1 MIDWIGYGWIAGS
14 ISGPDTY
21 FADLTIEVPQGDAV
35 AAAAVTGFS
44 LGLERREPGS
54 AAAYVREYGLFEDGT
69 HAFRS
74 LPPDPTNNVVSIPGC
89 YWVRF
94 RLTVFQGNAFAQG
107 LVFRHAPVPP
117 PAPPN
122 KATIPKSDK
131 ATIPGSDKA
140 TIPKFRVRDYKI
152 KIRGKGVGMHRVMAL
167 ARGSILPER
176 KILAR
181 AAAAPAGLG
190 GVRPRW
196 VETVPARGTASPRLA
211 RLVF

>member
-1 MIDWIGYGWIAGS
+1 MIDWIGYGWMAGS
-14 ISGPDTY
+14 VSGAGTY
-21 FADLTIEVPQGDAV
+21 FADLTLEVPQGDAV

-44 LGLERREPGS
+44 LGLEGGEPGS
-54 AAAYVREYGLFEDGT
+54 AAAYVREYGLFEDGL
-69 HAFRS
+69 HALRS
-74 LPPDPTNNVVSIPGC
+74 LPPDPTNNVVAIPAC

-122 KATIPKSDK
+122 KATR
-131 ATIPGSDKA
+131 
-140 TIPKFRVRDYKI
+140 PKFKVRDYKI
-152 KIRGKGVGMHRVMAL
+152 KVRGKNVGMHRIMAL

-181 AAAAPAGLG
+181 CAAELAEFA
-190 GVRPRW
+190 GVRPRS
-196 VETVPARGTASPRLA
+196 VETVPARRTASPGIGRLG
-211 RLVF
+211 F

>member
-1 MIDWIGYGWIAGS
+1 MIDWIGYGWMAGS
-14 ISGPDTY
+14 VSGPDTY
-21 FADLTIEVPQGDAV
+21 FADLTMEVPQGDAV

-44 LGLERREPGS
+44 LGLEGGEPGS

-69 HAFRS
+69 HAVRS
-74 LPPDPTNNVVSIPGC
+74 LAPDPTNNVISIPAC

-122 KATIPKSDK
+122 KATIPKSN
-131 ATIPGSDKA
+131 KA
-140 TIPKFRVRDYKI
+140 TIPKFRMRDYKI
-152 KIRGKGVGMHRVMAL
+152 KIRGKDAGMHRVMTL
-167 ARGSILPER
+167 AHGSVLPER

-181 AAAAPAGLG
+181 SAAEIAEFV
-190 GVRPRW
+190 GVRSRS
-196 VETVPARGTASPRLA
+196 VETVASRRVASPEVGH
-211 RLVF
+211 LVF

>member
-1 MIDWIGYGWIAGS
+1 MIDWIGYGWMAGS
-14 ISGPDTY
+14 VSGPDTY
-21 FADLTIEVPQGDAV
+21 FADLTMEVPQGDAV

-44 LGLERREPGS
+44 LGLEGGEPGS

-69 HAFRS
+69 HAVRS
-74 LPPDPTNNVVSIPGC
+74 LAPDPTNNVISIPAC

-107 LVFRHAPVPP
+107 LVFRHAPAPP

-122 KATIPKSDK
+122 IATVPRSKV
-131 ATIPGSDKA
+131 
-140 TIPKFRVRDYKI
+140 PKFKVRDYKI
-152 KIRGKGVGMHRVMAL
+152 KIQGKGAGMHRVMAL
-167 ARGSILPER
+167 ARGSVLPER

-181 AAAAPAGLG
+181 SAAEIAEFA
-190 GVRPRW
+190 GVRPRS
-196 VETVPARGTASPRLA
+196 VQIAPARLAAAPRMG